1 MYRSYYVPNS
11 MYYKCRIM
19 FSLYN
24 NVFRLVGFWYSRSKA
39 ITNPPYMHYKTS
51 NFTDYSLLFS
61 NLLIIDRP
69 HWKYWINYYH
79 LSSIINRRQLEWIGS
94 LFIDNNPQRFEGIE
108 VIPAISSQ
116 LRWSRNK
123 TERTPRLYYVDDRR
137 SGPDDEMIQREQH
150 VRRDLDTT
158 MTARSIVG
166 ELP

>member
-1 MYRSYYVPNS
+1 
-11 MYYKCRIM
+11 M
-19 FSLYN
+19 FSVLS
-24 NVFRLVGFWYSRSKA
+24 VFEIA
-39 ITNPPYMHYKTS
+39 IVKLLP
-51 NFTDYSLLFS
+51 TDLICIIKRQSSQTCSLLFR

-79 LSSIINRRQLEWIGS
+79 LSSIINKRQLEWIGS
-94 LFIDNNPQRFEGIE
+94 LYIDNNPQRFEGIE

-123 TERTPRLYYVDDRR
+123 TDRTRRLYYVDDRR